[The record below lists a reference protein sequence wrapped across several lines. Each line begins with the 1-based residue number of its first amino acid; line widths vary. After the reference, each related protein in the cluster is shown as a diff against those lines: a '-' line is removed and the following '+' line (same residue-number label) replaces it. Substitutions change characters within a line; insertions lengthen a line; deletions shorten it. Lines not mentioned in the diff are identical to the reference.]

1 MLQKMLFVVLATP
14 VLGIAN
20 AQPLP
25 DYSSDT
31 IRVTAQWSQ
40 SEETPKHRP
49 YAVRSARANT
59 IISASPIAQMAVVPT
74 ALFDRETRSVT
85 PPVVQVN
92 PTVPT
97 TPTESDEA
105 EASFAGQLPGVNNL
119 LSYARKHLSSRYRSG
134 GTTPSGFD
142 CSGFVRYCFTKFG
155 ISLPHSSAAQASV
168 GAKVDREFAQPGD
181 LIFFNGH
188 AAGGS
193 RVGHVGI
200 ITDVV
205 NNQVTFIHSACGG
218 GVKFDLLSADYYR
231 KRFVTIRRVANLI
244 AQK

>member
-1 MLQKMLFVVLATP
+1 MLQKLLFVVPATL
-14 VLGIAN
+14 VLGIAS
-20 AQPLP
+20 AQPQPAL
-25 DYSSDT
+25 SNDT
-31 IRVTAQWSQ
+31 TRVTTQRSHSA
-40 SEETPKHRP
+40 EKPEPRP
-49 YAVRSARANT
+49 VAARNART
-59 IISASPIAQMAVVPT
+59 YTVISASPIAQIAIAPT
-74 ALFDRETRSVT
+74 ALLGNEAPSGS
-85 PPVVQVN
+85 
-92 PTVPT
+92 PTSNLDPIT
-97 TPTESDEA
+97 LESPAQPA
-105 EASFAGQLPGVNNL
+105 EADASFVGQLPGVKNL

-134 GTTPSGFD
+134 GTTPKGFD

-155 ISLPHSSAAQASV
+155 VSLPHSSAAQASL

-205 NNQVTFIHSACGG
+205 NKQIKFIHSACGG
-218 GVKFDLLSADYYR
+218 GVKFDQLSADYYR
-231 KRFVTIRRVANLI
+231 KRFVGIRRVGNLI